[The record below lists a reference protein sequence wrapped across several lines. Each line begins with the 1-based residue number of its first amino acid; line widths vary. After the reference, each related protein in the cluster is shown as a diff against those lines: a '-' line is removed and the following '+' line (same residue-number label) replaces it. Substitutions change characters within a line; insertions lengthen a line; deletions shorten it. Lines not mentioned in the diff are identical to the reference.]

1 MRKELLKGLTEEQT
15 AKAKA
20 CHNQEELLSLSKSEG
35 IELSDEQLAAVSGGA
50 CTITSDFI
58 CPQCQSNDIESRY
71 YQSDVKNWYHNTCR
85 KCGYQWSV
93 DAK

>member
-1 MRKELLKGLTEEQT
+1 MREELLKGLTEEQT

-20 CHNQEELLSLSKSEG
+20 CHNQEELLSLAKSEG
-35 IELSDEQLAAVSGGA
+35 IELSDEQLAVVSGGA
-50 CTITSDFI
+50 CTPISDFI
-58 CPQCQSNDIESRY
+58 CPQCKSNDIESRY

>member
-1 MRKELLKGLTEEQT
+1 MREELLKGLTEEQT

-20 CHNQEELLSLSKSEG
+20 CKNGDELLALAKAEG
-35 IELSDEQLAAVSGGA
+35 IELSDEQLAVVSGGA

-58 CPQCQSNDIESRY
+58 CPQCKSNDIESRY
-71 YQSDVKNWYHNTCR
+71 YQSKVKNWYHNTCR

>member
-1 MRKELLKGLTEEQT
+1 MKNNLLKGLTEEQT

-20 CHNQEELLSLSKSEG
+20 CKNGGELLALAKQEG
-35 IELSDEQLAAVSGGA
+35 IELSDEQLAVVSGGA